1 VILIRAALPKVVD
14 HGLWTKD
21 HEQKGDL
28 IMSRN
33 KFLFVLLLAGT
44 MVYVSGCAGYNT
56 QVGAVTGA
64 GAGALIGYGIGHDT
78 QSALI
83 GTALGGTAGAVIGHG
98 IDTYNSRN
106 GYPYNYGYSNYPYN
120 YGYSNYPYGYKGP
133 ATRSYIV
140 PAPNPTIR
148 R

>member
-1 VILIRAALPKVVD
+1 
-14 HGLWTKD
+14 
-21 HEQKGDL
+21 
-28 IMSRN
+28 MNRN
-33 KFLFVLLLAGT
+33 KFLFGLLVIGM

-78 QSALI
+78 QSTLI
-83 GTALGGTAGAVIGHG
+83 GAALGGTAGAVIGHG

-133 ATRSYIV
+133 TMRNYAV
-140 PAPNPTIR
+140 PAPGPRGR